1 MNRDEKR
8 AGAALASIFALRM
21 LGLFLILPVFAIH
34 AKGIP
39 GGNNLTLV
47 GIALGAYG
55 LTQAIF
61 QIPFGMASDRYGRK
75 PVIIF
80 GLLLFAAGS
89 AMAALAPDI
98 WWTIGGRI
106 VQGAGA
112 ISAAVTALAA
122 DLTREQHRTKVMA
135 IIGSSI
141 GLAFAFSL
149 VAAPVLYIWIGMG
162 GIFWLTACLALAAIS
177 LVTGV
182 VADPPPPEPGPKVPF
197 RTVLMNTQLLRLN
210 FGIFALHMSQMAMF
224 LVVPGMLLTVGQLPL
239 AAHWHVYLPALLVS
253 FVLMVPAIIYG
264 ERRGKVTL
272 VFLSAIVLL
281 LLTQGLFFIG
291 HDHFVWIG
299 VALLCFFV
307 AFNVLEA
314 TLPSLISRI
323 APGSAKG
330 AALGVYNTTQALGLF
345 AGGALGGVMAKYF
358 GSEMVFVASAA
369 IIIVWF
375 LLALGME
382 LPPVITSKELP
393 VTAQADMELLKG
405 ALAELPGVVEAHA
418 DKERGVMRLRVNLA
432 FWDEGRARHV
442 IGEES

>member
-39 GGNNLTLV
+39 GGDNLTLV

-89 AMAALAPDI
+89 AVAALAPDI
-98 WWTIGGRI
+98 WWTIAGRI

-122 DLTREQHRTKVMA
+122 DLIREQHRTKVMA

-149 VAAPVLYIWIGMG
+149 VAAPALYTWVGMG

-177 LVTGV
+177 LITGV

-224 LVVPGMLLTVGQLPL
+224 VVVPGMLLTVGHMEV
-239 AAHWHVYLPALLVS
+239 ATHWRVYLPAVLVS
-253 FVLMVPAIIYG
+253 FVLMVPAIVYG
-264 ERRGKVTL
+264 ERRGKVKL
-272 VFLSAIVLL
+272 VFLSAIALL
-281 LLTQGLFFIG
+281 LVTQGLFFIG
-291 HDHFVWIG
+291 HDRFTWI
-299 VALLCFFV
+299 VLALLCFFV
-307 AFNVLEA
+307 AFNILEA

-323 APGSAKG
+323 APGRAKG

-345 AGGALGGVMAKYF
+345 AGGALGGMLAKYF
-358 GSEMVFVASAA
+358 GSEMIFVASAA
-369 IIIVWF
+369 IIAIW
-375 LLALGME
+375 LLVALGME
-382 LPPVITSKELP
+382 SPPVITSKELP
-393 VTAQADMELLKG
+393 IAPEADMELLKWT
-405 ALAELPGVVEAHA
+405 LAGLPGVVEAHA